1 MLNTKWPKTTTNRE
15 LWNKYKEEVGTDWS
29 YKKRMKKRTL
39 LWARTPKVAENVVD

>member
-29 YKKRMKKRTL
+29 YIKRMKKREHCFGL
-39 LWARTPKVAENVVD
+39 ELPR